1 MKDCIE
7 YEDLCPEDKAVVD
20 KHKQFLREH
29 GSEWDNKYRA
39 LRAGEIIQKGD
50 EIYDAHGWK
59 DYGVWR
65 PAKAIG
71 SPAPDPLYPAHRMY
85 RRLSDL

>member
-1 MKDCIE
+1 MKLFIE
-7 YEDLCPEDKAVVD
+7 CECGCDVMKIEKVWDGDPD
-20 KHKQFLREH
+20 
-29 GSEWDNKYRA
+29 SEWDNKYRA

-50 EIYDAHGWK
+50 EVYDCHGWK